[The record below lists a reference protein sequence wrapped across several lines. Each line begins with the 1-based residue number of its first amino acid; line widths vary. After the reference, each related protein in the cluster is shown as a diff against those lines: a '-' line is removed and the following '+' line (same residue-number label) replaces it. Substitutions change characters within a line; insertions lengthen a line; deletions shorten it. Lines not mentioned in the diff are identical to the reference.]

1 MKNLQVQNVYNNGRN
16 VPNQF
21 EIYYEN
27 DNKYYK
33 VFQSYSSMILKYENG
48 ILIEIGKD
56 WDYSRTTG
64 KYRNLISGM
73 KKNIFEEML
82 NNLFEWNEK
91 TETYVRK

>member
-1 MKNLQVQNVYNNGRN
+1 MKNLKVQNVYNNGRN

-27 DNKYYK
+27 DNKHYK
-33 VFQSYSSMILKYENG
+33 IFQSYNSMILKYENG
-48 ILIEIGKD
+48 ILVEIGEN

-73 KKNIFEEML
+73 KKNIFEKML
-82 NNLFEWNEK
+82 NNLFYWNEK
-91 TETYVRK
+91 TKTYIRK

>member
-1 MKNLQVQNVYNNGRN
+1 MKNLKVQNVYNNGRN

-27 DNKYYK
+27 DNKHYK